1 MPSPKIIISGGGTG
15 GHIFPAIAIADSLR
29 KKLDNPDILFV
40 GAQGKMEMEKVPQ
53 AGYPIEGLWISG
65 FQRSLSIKNLMFP
78 FKVIQSLLDARK
90 IVKKF
95 KPDVVIGTG
104 GYASGPVLRVASKL
118 RIPSLIQE
126 QNSYAGIT
134 NKILGKSV
142 SKVCVAFENMQGF
155 FPADKLVLTGNPVRA
170 EVVDIANKKAEATE
184 FFQLDPSKKTLLIIG
199 GSLGAKAVNDSLMLS
214 LKEINNGPY
223 QLVWQTGKVSY
234 PNVNAAVEKLNSSSI
249 KVHEFI
255 RRMDLAYAAADLVI
269 SRAGA
274 IAVSELCLTGKPCIL
289 VPLPTA
295 AEDHQTKNAV
305 ALAQHDATVIVR
317 NAEAPDNLWSE
328 ATRLLGSENEL
339 QKLSENIT
347 RLGIP
352 NSADLIAD
360 EVIGLMNK

>member
-15 GHIFPAIAIADSLR
+15 GHIFPAIAIADSL
-29 KKLDNPDILFV
+29 KEKLDDPDILFV

-65 FQRSLSIKNLMFP
+65 FQRNLSLRNLMFP
-78 FKVIQSLLDARK
+78 FKVIQSILDARK

-95 KPDVVIGTG
+95 NPDVVIGTG

-118 RIPSLIQE
+118 KIPTLIQE
-126 QNSYAGIT
+126 QNSYAGVT

-142 SKVCVAFENMQGF
+142 SKVCVAFENMDGF
-155 FPADKLVLTGNPVRA
+155 FPAEKLVLTGNPVRS
-170 EVVDIANKKAEATE
+170 EVIDIAGKKEEAQE
-184 FFQLDPSKKTLLIIG
+184 FFQLDPNKKTLLIIG
-199 GSLGAKAVNDSLMLS
+199 GSLGAKAVNDSLLLS
-214 LKEINNGPY
+214 LNEINDSPY
-223 QLVWQTGKVSY
+223 QLVWQTGKISY
-234 PNVNAAVEKLNSSSI
+234 PGVKAAVDKLSSESI
-249 KVHEFI
+249 RVHEFI

-289 VPLPTA
+289 VPLPSA

-305 ALAQHDATVIVR
+305 ALAQHDATVIVK
-317 NAEAPDNLWSE
+317 NAEAPDRLWSE
-328 ATRLLGSENEL
+328 ATRLLDSDTEL
-339 QKLSENIT
+339 QKLTENIT
-347 RLGIP
+347 RLGLP

-360 EVIGLMNK
+360 EVIQLMKH